1 MNQEP
6 EMREDLL
13 QQMKETEIGE
23 RKGVGRGEGQTKLG
37 ETEEKRKTNRFPRL
51 GDHQEERTKHEAQT
65 MRYIQLIPLLFFF

>member
-51 GDHQEERTKHEAQT
+51 GDHQ
-65 MRYIQLIPLLFFF
+65 